1 MGDFLRGRDGVGGQS
16 ALLLCLSFLLLQVK
30 SSVYKDENKERKKQA
45 RKKGSA
51 PLAPVCVNIDEEDE
65 TEEILVKV
73 GSREFFS
80 GVCCRE

>member
-1 MGDFLRGRDGVGGQS
+1 M
-16 ALLLCLSFLLLQVK
+16 K

-73 GSREFFS
+73 RLSGGRRCGSA
-80 GVCCRE
+80 CRRLNLSIYTNRSI

>member
-1 MGDFLRGRDGVGGQS
+1 M
-16 ALLLCLSFLLLQVK
+16 K

-73 GSREFFS
+73 RLCS
-80 GVCCRE
+80 